1 MLILSNPT
9 TGKKNFLLQEKTE
22 PLILET
28 HAKVPNPSIVI
39 IVLWPGYALKQQIRW
54 HLDKT
59 TSLGCIKVGNCPPP
73 SYRTQ

>member
-39 IVLWPGYALKQQIRW
+39 IVLWPGYALKQQI
-54 HLDKT
+54 H
-59 TSLGCIKVGNCPPP
+59 
-73 SYRTQ
+73 